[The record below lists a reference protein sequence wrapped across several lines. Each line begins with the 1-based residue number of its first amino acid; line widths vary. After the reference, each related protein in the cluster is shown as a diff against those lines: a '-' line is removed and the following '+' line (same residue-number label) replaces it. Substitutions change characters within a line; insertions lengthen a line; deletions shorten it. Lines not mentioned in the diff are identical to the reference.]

1 MDRFAMMYYE
11 FVELSKE
18 VWIGRLNVV
27 K

>member
-11 FVELSKE
+11 FVGLSKE